1 MKTLIN
7 KFFPK
12 KEEITNISV
21 EVLEQ
26 PTVAPKT
33 KEYPKIVQE
42 IHREFD
48 IAGDK
53 LIEEANIILG
63 NTPKINESKVDLLK
77 SLGFTQTKELV
88 KAEEVK
94 RQVEFTQQQLEAVNY
109 YRREYPF
116 NKFIT
121 EEQVQTICKK
131 YGLVCG
137 DVSKYQGFVPEK
149 NLKEI
154 ANFKLKEKDARYYRT
169 HHGIYGSHTYNI
181 TYEKYLEHS
190 NSIPQG
196 MYIPRHEESYHNS
209 IGQYKICAPLKD
221 MDTRGMNITD
231 GYKLEHVPDP
241 IVLQS
246 VQHGYLII
254 SKWAD
259 ETFDPST
266 EEILRN
272 DSIDN

>member
-1 MKTLIN
+1 MKALIN
-7 KFFPK
+7 KFFSK

-21 EVLEQ
+21 KVLEQ

-94 RQVEFTQQQLEAVNY
+94 RQVEFTQKQLEAVNY

-121 EEQVQTICKK
+121 EVQVQIICKK

-154 ANFKLKEKDARYYRT
+154 ANFKLK
-169 HHGIYGSHTYNI
+169 
-181 TYEKYLEHS
+181 
-190 NSIPQG
+190 
-196 MYIPRHEESYHNS
+196 
-209 IGQYKICAPLKD
+209 
-221 MDTRGMNITD
+221 
-231 GYKLEHVPDP
+231 
-241 IVLQS
+241 
-246 VQHGYLII
+246 
-254 SKWAD
+254 
-259 ETFDPST
+259 
-266 EEILRN
+266 
-272 DSIDN
+272 